1 MRLKLILRPVD
12 LHTVLQS
19 KKMKRVGKSVSD
31 ICSAR
36 SLQRRSYSIRKQPDV
51 CSNPYRSP
59 QPQVVAVHYSDC
71 SPDRLGVTAS
81 GTCHEGSLPEVCNIG
96 ALIC

>member
-19 KKMKRVGKSVSD
+19 KKMKRVGNSVSD

-36 SLQRRSYSIRKQPDV
+36 SLQRRSYSIRKQPV
-51 CSNPYRSP
+51 CFNPYRSQ

-71 SPDRLGVTAS
+71 SLDRLGVTAT
-81 GTCHEGSLPEVCNIG
+81 GTRHEVYFQKF
-96 ALIC
+96 AT